1 MELVAQEHP
10 LAREQLV
17 RRLLSRV
24 RRATRA
30 LLRDPA
36 DADDA
41 TQLCLIEL
49 LRSAASFRGEGSL
62 EAWSDRIVV
71 RTALRFARA
80 RTRRAVR
87 LDIVDPE
94 TLPGASEERMREQ
107 IPRSTAEYLECLSAP
122 RRTALVLR
130 HVLGHS
136 IEEIA
141 TITGVSPN
149 TVKDRLLTAR
159 REFRRMIRRD
169 RAIGPQTSRRIA

>member
-1 MELVAQEHP
+1 MESAHKERSDPRGEDRALMELVAQEHP

-71 RTALRFARA
+71 RT
-80 RTRRAVR
+80 
-87 LDIVDPE
+87 
-94 TLPGASEERMREQ
+94 
-107 IPRSTAEYLECLSAP
+107 
-122 RRTALVLR
+122 
-130 HVLGHS
+130 
-136 IEEIA
+136 
-141 TITGVSPN
+141 
-149 TVKDRLLTAR
+149 
-159 REFRRMIRRD
+159 
-169 RAIGPQTSRRIA
+169 